1 MAVYYIYRIKENIVF
16 HYVYLF

>member
-16 HYVYLF
+16 HYIYLF